1 MGWRWIN
8 ESEVY
13 FGVATVAH
21 LRPPPP
27 RPLLAGAAPPSP
39 QQAWVTGGPVTSVS
53 GPYAPERPLVAYA
66 VTSAAQQQQAQ
77 SGGGGGLLALQ
88 ECALAPAAPGGPA
101 VVALTLESEG
111 CGTGTGGGSAQ
122 PFGSGAVLRAPGWI
136 APSAPASSTAA
147 LGWAGLLRS
156 SPRPT

>member
-1 MGWRWIN
+1 M
-8 ESEVY
+8 
-13 FGVATVAH
+13 
-21 LRPPPP
+21 
-27 RPLLAGAAPPSP
+27 
-39 QQAWVTGGPVTSVS
+39 TGGPVTRVS
-53 GPYAPERPLVAYA
+53 GPYALVRPLVAYA

-77 SGGGGGLLALQ
+77 SGGGGLLALQ

-136 APSAPASSTAA
+136 APSAPASATAA
-147 LGWAGLLRS
+147 LGWAGLPCS